1 MEKRF
6 ISPQEL
12 SQFLDLRKDTIYSW
26 IWQRKIP
33 YFKIGSRVKFDLKEI
48 EAWLEDKKRKEI
60 N

>member
-12 SQFLDLRKDTIYSW
+12 SQFLDMKPDTIYSW

-33 YFKIGSRVKFDLKEI
+33 YFKLGSRVKFDLREI
-48 EAWLEDKKRKEI
+48 EEWLRAKRVKEMD
-60 N
+60 

>member
-12 SQFLDLRKDTIYSW
+12 SQFLDMKPDTIYSW

-48 EAWLEDKKRKEI
+48 DVWLKAKKREEI